1 MLARSTTG
9 NANCSWSG
17 STAFSTITLVANS
30 MRLLNRPGAYGMTC
44 MSGERATT
52 DLHALLEAMT
62 PEERRGALIAL
73 DAVSRPMQ
81 SREIEAALFCKGT
94 SRSQR
99 KAIVAAVKRFN
110 IIAVI
115 GPETD
120 DG

>member
-1 MLARSTTG
+1 MQTELDHHWKQPDPSD
-9 NANCSWSG
+9 
-17 STAFSTITLVANS
+17 LVA
-30 MRLLNRPGAYGMTC
+30 RI
-44 MSGERATT
+44 
-52 DLHALLEAMT
+52 EAMS
-62 PEERRGALIAL
+62 PDERRGALIAL

>member
-1 MLARSTTG
+1 MQTELEHDWKQPDPS
-9 NANCSWSG
+9 N
-17 STAFSTITLVANS
+17 LVA
-30 MRLLNRPGAYGMTC
+30 TI
-44 MSGERATT
+44 
-52 DLHALLEAMT
+52 EAMT

-73 DAVSRPMQ
+73 DAVSRPMLPK
-81 SREIEAALFCKGT
+81 EIEAALFCKGT

-99 KAIVAAVKRFN
+99 KAIVGAVKGFN